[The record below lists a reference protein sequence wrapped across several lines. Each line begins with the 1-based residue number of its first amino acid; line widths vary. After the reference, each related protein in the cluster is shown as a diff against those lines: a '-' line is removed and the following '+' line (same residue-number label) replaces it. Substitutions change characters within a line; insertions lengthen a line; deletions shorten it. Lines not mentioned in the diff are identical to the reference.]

1 MPRERRTLVCLVFGL
16 SGNAWERRTLAWQGF
31 CKNKRSFAQR
41 TQRTRRKEAF
51 PSAASRR
58 KRPFFSRRR
67 DTSTS
72 WRHKENKKGG
82 SRGPKRASRRK
93 RSFFLR
99 RHDAPTSSRRKENK
113 RGIAGSR
120 WLPRDYPKA
129 LLLPLFPFKHVHPT
143 RYEELFCGYGVPV
156 LRVRCE

>member
-1 MPRERRTLVCLVFGL
+1 MGHP
-16 SGNAWERRTLAWQGF
+16 GNAELPGTSWERRTLLRQVFWERQLLSCHVF
-31 CKNKRSFAQR
+31 FEEQRDIFAQR
-41 TQRTRRKEAF
+41 TRRTRRKH
-51 PSAASRR
+51 
-58 KRPFFSRRR
+58 
-67 DTSTS
+67 T
-72 WRHKENKKGG
+72 
-82 SRGPKRASRRK
+82 
-93 RSFFLR
+93 
-99 RHDAPTSSRRKENK
+99 SRRKENK